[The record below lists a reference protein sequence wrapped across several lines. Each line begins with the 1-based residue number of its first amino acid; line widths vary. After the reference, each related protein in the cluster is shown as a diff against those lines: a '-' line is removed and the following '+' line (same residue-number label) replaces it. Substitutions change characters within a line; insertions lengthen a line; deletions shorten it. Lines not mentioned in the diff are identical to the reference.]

1 MLCALT
7 VRRLKPGSFDEF
19 REKFGPDS
27 DQPPAGW
34 VKFHVLRSLANP
46 DEVVTYGYFDGTM
59 DELEQSQSAEGYDE
73 RRAAVEPLVESV
85 VANGVY
91 EIVEVREI
99 GG

>member
-1 MLCALT
+1 MLCAHT

-19 REKFGPDS
+19 REKFGPPD

-34 VKFHVLRSLANP
+34 VKFHVLRNLANP
-46 DEVVTYGYFDGTM
+46 DEVVTYGYFDGTLE
-59 DELEQSQSAEGYDE
+59 ELEQSQADADYDE
-73 RRAAVEPLVESV
+73 RRAAVESLVESV

-91 EIVEVREI
+91 EMVEVREI